1 MMHNHVN
8 RDGLFVDAALTETA
22 LKGKTLHVDAT
33 FAGTL
38 SGHAY
43 ASPLYVQNGV
53 GHQGTFYV
61 ATENDMVYALKESD
75 GTNAIAAKSAGTSAS
90 QSFNGGCGNISPIG
104 ITGTPAIDLT
114 TRLMVFDAVSADSG
128 GFIKTHTIHA
138 WSIDDFSEKWSLD
151 VSQISDSVAGTFKP
165 EVQNQRSAVL
175 IVNGVAYV
183 TYGGHWGDCD
193 NGSDIYHGWIVG
205 VPLSATTA
213 TAKSVAKEWATPAS
227 RAGMWAPGGPSSDGT
242 SIFMATGD
250 TGDGD
255 PSGVVSAWKGG
266 YSVVRFGAGP
276 TFTAGSTN
284 FWHAVADD
292 SMGDDDLGG
301 SAPLVIDAPGV
312 TPSKLLFQMGKD
324 HNVYTINRTTMGGE
338 ASPVGSAGVMDG
350 DISNA
355 AAWANTPT
363 GTFIAMVSNGGAV
376 GTNCGK
382 GSGSLVIAQLD
393 ATAQITTPWCAN
405 NGGGSPSITSS
416 DGTHDIMVWTVGT
429 DGGSGQTNQLN
440 AWDLQ
445 TGTAIVTKSDTL
457 GNTRHFTTPIFVHGR
472 AMVVADNRLYALKP

>member
-1 MMHNHVN
+1 MMHNHIN
-8 RDGLFVDAALTETA
+8 RDGLFIDGALTETA
-22 LKGKTLHVDAT
+22 LMGKTLHVDST
-33 FAGTL
+33 FGGTI

-43 ASPLYVQNGV
+43 ASPLYVQDGV

-61 ATENDMVYALKESD
+61 ATENNMVYALKESD
-75 GTNAIAAKSAGTSAS
+75 GTNAIPAKSAGTAAS
-90 QSFNGGCGNISPIG
+90 QSFLGGCGNISPIG
-104 ITGTPAIDLT
+104 ITGTPAIDLA
-114 TRLMVFDAVSADSG
+114 TRLIVFDAATADGSG
-128 GFIKTHTIHA
+128 SIKTQTIHA

-151 VSQISDSVAGTFKP
+151 VSQISDAVAGSFKP

-193 NGSDIYHGWIVG
+193 NGADIYRGWIVG
-205 VPLSATTA
+205 VPLSATTSN
-213 TAKSVAKEWATPAS
+213 AKSMAKEWATPAT

-242 SIFMATGD
+242 SIFMTTGD
-250 TGDGD
+250 TGDLDIGG
-255 PSGVVSAWKGG
+255 SGWKGG
-266 YSVVRFGAGP
+266 YSVIRFGAGP
-276 TFTAGSTN
+276 AFAGGSTN

-292 SMGDDDLGG
+292 TMGDDDLGG

-324 HNVYTINRTTMGGE
+324 HNAYTINRTNMGGE
-338 ASPVGSAGVMDG
+338 SSPVASFGVMDG

-355 AAWANTPT
+355 AAWANTPS
-363 GTFIAMVSNGGAV
+363 GTFVAMVSNGGAV
-376 GTNCGK
+376 GVNCKK
-382 GSGSLVIAQLD
+382 GGGSLVIAQLS
-393 ATAQITTPWCAN
+393 ASAQISTPWCAS

-416 DGTHDIMVWTVGT
+416 DGTHDVMVWTVGT
-429 DGGSGQTNQLN
+429 DGGGSQTNQLN
-440 AWDLQ
+440 AWDLA

-472 AMVVADNRLYALKP
+472 AIVVADNRLYALKP